1 MRMGIKFSL
10 KVENSIVELLSR
22 ENLISLLNKLDQD
35 LAAKIVNLTFRIRV
49 TDDETFN
56 IL

>member
-1 MRMGIKFSL
+1 MGIKFSL